1 MTRTLQSVRE
11 AGLLIVVAAA
21 LGLIYSAST
30 ERGLF
35 ARTAK
40 SPETRAAISAGP
52 QMISRETADS
62 LFQTGSALFVDARHP
77 FDYKAGHIRGAIS
90 LPLAEF
96 DTRKAMLD
104 SIPKNRLIVAYCD
117 GAECNSS
124 IELSVRI
131 TKEGFTDVKIFF
143 GGWREWVAANLP
155 TERQP

>member
-11 AGLLIVVAAA
+11 AGILIVVAAA

-35 ARTAK
+35 ARTAQ
-40 SPETRAAISAGP
+40 SPETRATIGAGP

-62 LFQTGSALFVDARHP
+62 LFQTGSALFVDARHA

-96 DTRKAMLD
+96 DTRKAILD
-104 SIPKNRLIVAYCD
+104 SIPKDRLMVVYCD

-131 TKEGFTDVKIFF
+131 TKEGFTDVRIFF

-155 TERQP
+155 TERLP